1 MGHRPRVFRLAAA
14 AAICLPAVWAA
25 GTGASAL
32 AAAGRPVTG
41 APRHAAAPA
50 RIAAAATAAAPLVPD
65 SGPPG
70 ATKTGLAAPA
80 TSRAMVRANTKKQSM
95 TRSFLAKKGGRA
107 DPAVSCV
114 KQPCRATVPP
124 ARDLR
129 PTQRHQVTNY
139 FCGPATVTE
148 MLAQLHVTVH
158 QRRAARE
165 LGTTPNGT
173 DWSDSA
179 GYPVPEVLNKNQ
191 RINDYVAVGLP
202 WIPTRSQ
209 LRTYERDLVADINH
223 GRGAPLAGDAY
234 EVPGGPHLVGHPAGS
249 TIFHWFDIR
258 GYQNYG
264 ATTDYEDSVH
274 GASSIGWGV
283 SVPAYSALA
292 SSVIVDIVGARGYD
306 W

>member
-1 MGHRPRVFRLAAA
+1 MGHRPLVFRLAAIA
-14 AAICLPAVWAA
+14 ALCLPAVWAA
-25 GTGASAL
+25 GSGADAL
-32 AAAGRPVTG
+32 AAAGRPAGG
-41 APRHAAAPA
+41 ATHDAAAHA
-50 RIAAAATAAAPLVPD
+50 WIRAAATMAAPLVPD

-70 ATKTGLAAPA
+70 ATKTGQAAPA
-80 TSRAMVRANTKKQSM
+80 MNTAMLRANATKQSM
-95 TRSFLAKKGGRA
+95 ARSFLIKMNWRA
-107 DPAVSCV
+107 GPALTCV
-114 KQPCRATVPP
+114 KRPCRTVPP
-124 ARDLR
+124 AARNLR
-129 PTQRHQVTNY
+129 PTQRRQVTNY

-148 MLAQLHVTVH
+148 MLAQMHVNVR
-158 QRRAARE
+158 QRLAARE
-165 LGTTPNGT
+165 LGTTQNGT
-173 DWSDSA
+173 DWSNSS
-179 GYPVPEVLNKNQ
+179 GYPVPEVLNENQ

-202 WIPTRSQ
+202 WVPTRSQ
-209 LRTYERDLVADINH
+209 LRTYESDLVADINH

-283 SVPAYSALA
+283 SVPAYSSLT
-292 SSVIVDIVGARGYD
+292 SSAIVNIVGARGYD